1 MMEIWGRASRVSASI
16 SPAWFMPSSNTPKRT
31 SFGILA
37 SDSGTPQWLLNDLA
51 EAWTEPLGPSARRKA
66 SLVPVLPALPVTAIT
81 LVLLARARAARPRP
95 FKASSVSPTR
105 TRRCSSACGKVL
117 STMAQAAPF
126 SRAPATKACPSR
138 FGPRIATKA
147 SAGASERLSIEQPN
161 AGVAAA
167 PSVVP
172 RAAFAISPRVQSGS
186 ATGRLLLQRRGHC
199 VMVREGDHFRAH
211 GLAGLVAFAGHEQDI
226 AALKTGN
233 CLGNR
238 SRTVADLERSGRVR
252 QNLTPDFRGAF
263 AARIVVGDNGAI
275 GFRHRDLSHLGA
287 LAPVAIAA
295 AAEHDDEPLLDIG
308 AQGVERFCEG

>member
-51 EAWTEPLGPSARRKA
+51 EACTDPLGPSARRKA

-81 LVLLARARAARPRP
+81 LVVLARSRAAWPRP

-126 SRAPATKACPSR
+126 SRAAATKSCPSR

-147 SAGASERLSIEQPN
+147 SPEASERLSMEQPDT
-161 AGVAAA
+161 GAAA
-167 PSVVP
+167 LPGVVP

-186 ATGRLLLQRRGHC
+186 ATGRLLLQRGGHR
-199 VMVREGDHFRAH
+199 VVVRERDHFRAD
-211 GLAGLVAFAGHEQDI
+211 GLAGLMAFAGHEQHI
-226 AALKTGN
+226 ATLKS
-233 CLGNR
+233 GNR
-238 SRTVADLERSGRVR
+238 LGDRARTVADLVRSGRLR
-252 QNLTPDFRGAF
+252 QNLTPDLGRAF
-263 AARIVVGDNGAI
+263 AAWVIVGD
-275 GFRHRDLSHLGA
+275 
-287 LAPVAIAA
+287 
-295 AAEHDDEPLLDIG
+295 
-308 AQGVERFCEG
+308 